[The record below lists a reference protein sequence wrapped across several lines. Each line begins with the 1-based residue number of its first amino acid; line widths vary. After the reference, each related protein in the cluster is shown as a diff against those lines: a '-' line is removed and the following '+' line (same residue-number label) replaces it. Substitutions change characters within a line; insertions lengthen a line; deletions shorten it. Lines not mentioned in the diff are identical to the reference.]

1 MATKGARR
9 TTPQFAQQQQLQK
22 KALTELAKENQAPQ
36 NRLPTPVAETD
47 KENIKGLKEKDK
59 KELKRKQKALAERIR
74 QKDAAISAMA
84 PQNNPGDTGAIGKAE
99 HLAGLTAEGVAGEMA
114 MDLMIFA
121 LELTFNTPFW
131 IQAYQFDE
139 ALKKELSLTNG
150 VRLAYLPDDNGVYP
164 EIYPIDGQGKVDY
177 KQSPIT
183 DQSQITP
190 FHIRANGYVP
200 RPSITESLMV
210 VFDRH
215 IERMLGSGALTP
227 DQKARMYNTVAQ
239 IKDENKNK
247 EDETMKMQDDRAAQ
261 MAAMRPAPK
270 PN

>member
-9 TTPQFAQQQQLQK
+9 TTPAFLQQQQQQ
-22 KALTELAKENQAPQ
+22 KALNELAKENIAPA
-36 NRLPTPVAETD
+36 PAKPVASTPD
-47 KENIKGLKEKDK
+47 DNDPKQKHKD
-59 KELKRKQKALAERIR
+59 EVKRKKKALAERIR
-74 QKDAAISAMA
+74 QKDMVIRAMA

-99 HLAGLTAEGVAGEMA
+99 HLAGLTAEGVAGEMI
-114 MDLMIFA
+114 MDLMIFSV
-121 LELTFNTPFW
+121 ELTFNTPFW

-139 ALKKELSLTNG
+139 ALKKELSSTDG

-164 EIYPIDGQGKVDY
+164 EIYPVDGQGNVDY
-177 KQSPIT
+177 KQQPIQ
-183 DQSQITP
+183 DQNEITP

-227 DQKARMYNTVAQ
+227 DQKARMHNTVAQ
-239 IKDENKNK
+239 MKNDDDKNEKDA
-247 EDETMKMQDDRAAQ
+247 TQKMQDDRAAQ
-261 MAAMRPAPK
+261 MAAMRAVPK
-270 PN
+270 PG